1 VGFNAFALAAP
12 ASLLFGAL
20 LASRAPDVIAARRRA
35 VMGAGLGALASA
47 LALFRIS
54 GIAPLE
60 SALFELAVAA
70 SHARSLVSFAIAVS
84 AVMGL
89 GLTPA
94 LHTRQ
99 RDIAL
104 LATLLSVAVALPLP
118 ASLAWVGA
126 LVAASMA
133 LLLLQMRGRP
143 DAQEARALMTCLVLL
158 PGMALAASQV
168 VPGSTAWI
176 LWFCLV
182 LGVWPLHGW
191 YLRLADILPLPFLG
205 ALLLVQSGLVGNPAA
220 VPVGS
225 MEGPLSAVMAS
236 SAFALALLGLAQRSA
251 RRAAASLVLS
261 QLAMTSFA
269 SLAIHGVPPA
279 GRLYLLLTLA
289 LATVG
294 WVMLLGALEARR
306 GGPLSVFE
314 PTGCYESWP
323 RLATAFMVLG
333 LVSAGLPL
341 SLGYVASDLVIRA
354 TFASRPVATVLI
366 ILALALNAICVL
378 RMFLYLFQ
386 GAPGRPQPSDLRP
399 RELAVTVLAML
410 AIFGLTFFGLPR

>member
-1 VGFNAFALAAP
+1 MSLDFLPFAAP
-12 ASLLFGAL
+12 IALVLGALSAL
-20 LASRAPDVIAARRRA
+20 LASDVVSSRRRA
-35 VMGAGLGALASA
+35 ILGGCVSALCSGGAL
-47 LALFRIS
+47 LRIS
-54 GIAPLE
+54 GATPLE
-60 SALFELAVAA
+60 SALFEHAVAA
-70 SHARSLVSFAIAVS
+70 SHARGLVSVAIAVS
-84 AVMGL
+84 AVMVL
-89 GLTPA
+89 GLSPA
-94 LHTRQ
+94 LRSRK

-104 LATLLSVAVALPLP
+104 LSMMLALAVALPLP
-118 ASLAWVGA
+118 TSTVWIGGLFALAMGSMLLALPREPAADQARVLVGA
-126 LVAASMA
+126 LMF
-133 LLLLQMRGRP
+133 
-143 DAQEARALMTCLVLL
+143 L
-158 PGMALAASQV
+158 PGFALSVSHVSADGWLWGGWLCLAL
-168 VPGSTAWI
+168 GAWP
-176 LWFCLV
+176 F
-182 LGVWPLHGW
+182 HGW

>member
-1 VGFNAFALAAP
+1 MWLDCLPFAAP
-12 ASLLFGAL
+12 IALVLGALSAL
-20 LASRAPDVIAARRRA
+20 LARDVVVARRRA
-35 VMGAGLGALASA
+35 IFGGCVSA
-47 LALFRIS
+47 LCSGIALLRIS
-54 GIAPLE
+54 GVTPLE
-60 SALFELAVAA
+60 SALFEHAVAA
-70 SHARSLVSFAIAVS
+70 SHARGLVSFAIAVS
-84 AVMGL
+84 AVMVL
-89 GLTPA
+89 GLSPA
-94 LHTRQ
+94 LRSRK
-99 RDIAL
+99 RDMAL
-104 LATLLSVAVALPLP
+104 LSMMLATAVALPLP
-118 ASLAWVGA
+118 TATAWVGGLFALAMGLMLPALPRDPTADQPRA
-126 LVAASMA
+126 LVA
-133 LLLLQMRGRP
+133 G
-143 DAQEARALMTCLVLL
+143 LVLL
-158 PGMALAASQV
+158 PVLALSVLHARADSWLW
-168 VPGSTAWI
+168 GAWI
-176 LWFCLV
+176 CIA
-182 LGVWPLHGW
+182 LGAWPLHGW

-205 ALLLVQSGLVGNPAA
+205 ALLLIQVGLVGNPAA
-220 VPVGS
+220 VPLGA
-225 MEGPLSAVMAS
+225 MEGPLSLVMAF
-236 SAFALALLGLAQRSA
+236 SAFALALLGLAQRGA

-314 PTGCYESWP
+314 PSGCYESWP
-323 RLATAFMVLG
+323 RLATAFLVLG

-354 TFASRPVATVLI
+354 TFASHPTATLLV

-386 GAPGRPQPSDLRP
+386 GVPGRPQPSDLRP
-399 RELAVTVLAML
+399 RELVVTVVAML

>member
-1 VGFNAFALAAP
+1 MGYDAFSIAAPLALLLGALAAV
-12 ASLLFGAL
+12 
-20 LASRAPDVIAARRRA
+20 RAPQVIAARRIGILAASVGAFVAA
-35 VMGAGLGALASA
+35 VGLV
-47 LALFRIS
+47 RIS
-54 GIAPLE
+54 GATPLE
-60 SALFELAVAA
+60 SALFDVAVAA
-70 SHARSLVSFAIAVS
+70 THARSLVSFAIAVS
-84 AVMGL
+84 AVMVL

-104 LATLLSVAVALPLP
+104 LTAILAMAVALPLP
-118 ASLAWVGA
+118 PAVPWVGA
-126 LVAASMA
+126 LVVCAIGLLSMA
-133 LLLLQMRGRP
+133 LPKLSS
-143 DAQEARALMTCLVLL
+143 AQEARALMICLVL
-158 PGMALAASQV
+158 
-168 VPGSTAWI
+168 VPGLIVAVFKASPGSPLWI
-176 LWFCLV
+176 VWFCLA
-182 LGVWPLHGW
+182 LGVWPFHGW
-191 YLRLADILPLPFLG
+191 YLRLADSLPLPFLG
-205 ALLLVQSGLVGNPAA
+205 ALLLVQSGLVGNPGA
-220 VPVGS
+220 VPMGAV
-225 MEGPLSAVMAS
+225 EGPLSVVTAF
-236 SAFALALLGLAQRSA
+236 SACALALLGLAQRGA

-261 QLAMTSFA
+261 QLAMTGFA

-354 TFASRPVATVLI
+354 TFASRPLATGLV

-399 RELAVTVLAML
+399 RELAVTVVALL
-410 AIFGLTFFGLPR
+410 AIFGLGFFGLPG

>member
-1 VGFNAFALAAP
+1 MGYDFLSLVGPAAFLCGAVF
-12 ASLLFGAL
+12 ASK
-20 LASRAPDVIAARRRA
+20 APDVISARRFA
-35 VMGAGLGALASA
+35 MLGAAIGALAA
-47 LALFRIS
+47 AFELFRVS
-54 GIAPLE
+54 GAVPLE
-60 SALFELAVAA
+60 SALFEVAAAA

-84 AVMGL
+84 AVMVL

-94 LHTRQ
+94 LHNRP
-99 RDIAL
+99 REIAL
-104 LATLLSVAVALPLP
+104 LTAIFSVAVVLPLP
-118 ASLAWVGA
+118 ITPPSIGA
-126 LVAASMA
+126 LFAAAMVLLGFA
-133 LLLLQMRGRP
+133 LPASPAAR
-143 DAQEARALMTCLVLL
+143 ESRALMTCLVLL
-158 PGMALAASQV
+158 PGLVIAVAKFAS
-168 VPGSTAWI
+168 GGIAWG
-176 LWFCLV
+176 LWFCLA
-182 LGVWPLHGW
+182 LGVWPFHGW
-191 YLRLADILPLPFLG
+191 YLRLADSLPLPFLG
-205 ALLLVQSGLVGNPAA
+205 ALLLLQAGMIGNPVAIPNGA
-220 VPVGS
+220 
-225 MEGPLSAVMAS
+225 MEAPLAS
-236 SAFALALLGLAQRSA
+236 VTAFSAFALALLGLAQTGA

-261 QLAMTSFA
+261 QLAMTAFA

-279 GRLYLLLTLA
+279 GRLYLLLTLT

-306 GGPLSVFE
+306 GGALSVTE
-314 PTGCYESWP
+314 PSGCYESWP

-354 TFASRPVATVLI
+354 TFSSRPIATGLV

-399 RELAVTVLAML
+399 RELAVTVVAML